1 MKRIILVLALLALLA
16 LLLPQAANAQTWDRC
31 YSIPH
36 GQVCVARAAKVTRIS
51 CDWGWQPRFS
61 KPPRCVAMGV
71 QP

>member
-1 MKRIILVLALLALLA
+1 MKRIIITLALLAMLLA
-16 LLLPQAANAQTWDRC
+16 PQAANAQTWDRC
-31 YSIPH
+31 WRIPH
-36 GQVCVARAAKVTRIS
+36 GSVCVLRAQRITQIV

>member
-1 MKRIILVLALLALLA
+1 MKRIIITLALLA
-16 LLLPQAANAQTWDRC
+16 LLLPQVANAQTWDRC

-36 GQVCVARAAKVTRIS
+36 GQVCVAGAQKIIQITCA
-51 CDWGWQPRFS
+51 WGWQPRFS

>member
-1 MKRIILVLALLALLA
+1 MKRIIITLALLAMLLA
-16 LLLPQAANAQTWDRC
+16 PQAANAQTWDRC

-36 GQVCVARAAKVTRIS
+36 GQVCVAQAQKVTRIT
-51 CDWGWQPRFS
+51 CDWGLQPRFS

>member
-1 MKRIILVLALLALLA
+1 MKRIIITLALLAMLLA
-16 LLLPQAANAQTWDRC
+16 PQAANAQTWDRC
-31 YSIPH
+31 WRIPH
-36 GQVCVARAAKVTRIS
+36 GQVCVAQAQRITQIV

>member
-1 MKRIILVLALLALLA
+1 MKRIIITLALLATLA
-16 LLLPQAANAQTWDRC
+16 APQAANAQTWDRC
-31 YSIPH
+31 YRIPH
-36 GQVCVARAAKVTRIS
+36 GQVCVAQAQKITRIV